1 MSSLL
6 VFRASD
12 VHGEGT
18 VERMDSFKSLSKHMP
33 TFVLCAWMPSGIDFT
48 SSCRSCASCQ
58 EYVLLGPPDSSN
70 SGDVWATWG
79 KMNSELIEEYGLDPD
94 ELPPHEKEKFQRTN
108 LSMLGETTLCR
119 FDVSRR
125 SRFSSVVSFRRE
137 VDVDEGGEVLAV
149 ADDGVCKAEVI
160 PPLHEM
166 SQLNALLLSTDTI
179 DDGNTGSQTRIAG
192 RNDDGEQCAASS
204 VQ

>member
-1 MSSLL
+1 
-6 VFRASD
+6 
-12 VHGEGT
+12 
-18 VERMDSFKSLSKHMP
+18 MDAVKSLSKHMP

-70 SGDVWATWG
+70 SGDEWATWG
-79 KMNSELIEEYGLDPD
+79 EMNSELVEEYGLDPD

-137 VDVDEGGEVLAV
+137 VDVDEGGEVADEKINGVLMAV
-149 ADDGVCKAEVI
+149 AEVI
-160 PPLHEM
+160 PTARDVAA
-166 SQLNALLLSTDTI
+166 QCTLLSTDTI
-179 DDGNTGSQTRIAG
+179 EYGNKGSQKRIAG
-192 RNDDGEQCAASS
+192 GNDDGEQCAASG